1 VKNIKELARK
11 VFDRPV
17 HLMPG
22 DEFHLT
28 FHSPNGTETLLTYAE
43 KEKVRTFTEGV
54 IIECE
59 YDGHN
64 ALGGLF
70 LEPR

>member
-1 VKNIKELARK
+1 
-11 VFDRPV
+11 
-17 HLMPG
+17 
-22 DEFHLT
+22 
-28 FHSPNGTETLLTYAE
+28 LTYAE